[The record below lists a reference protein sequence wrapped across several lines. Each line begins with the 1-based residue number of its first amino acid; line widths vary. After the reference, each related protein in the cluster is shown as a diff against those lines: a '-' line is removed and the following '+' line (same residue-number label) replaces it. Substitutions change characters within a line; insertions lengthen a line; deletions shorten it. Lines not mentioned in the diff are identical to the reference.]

1 MRISMK
7 VDVIDADLDLPD
19 NYCVTY
25 EREAELSIEPR
36 VGELVAI
43 TADDQ
48 IKRKI
53 RTLTH
58 TFKRGIAVHLDHIWI
73 EYYPS
78 DDAKLRELRELREL
92 RTRLENAGWIAGPRH
107 IWEP

>member
-1 MRISMK
+1 MWISMK
-7 VDVIDADLDLPD
+7 VDVIYVDLDLPD

-25 EREAELSIEPR
+25 EREAELPIEPR

-58 TFKRGIAVHLDHIWI
+58 TFKGGIAVHLDHIWI

-78 DDAKLRELRELREL
+78 DDAKLRELRELR
-92 RTRLENAGWIAGPRH
+92 TRLENAGWIAGPRH
-107 IWEP
+107 IWAP